1 MSAFGGAMTAIKE
14 VVLLKSRVDTLD
26 QRIGSVSDDLDGIAD
41 MVASVR
47 DRVSRLE
54 GVIEG
59 AVMASGNRSQI
70 PKIE

>member
-1 MSAFGGAMTAIKE
+1 MSAFGDAMTAIKE
-14 VVLLKSRVDTLD
+14 VVLLKSRVEILD
-26 QRIGSVSDDLDGIAD
+26 QRIGSVSDDLDGLAD

-59 AVMASGNRSQI
+59 AAIAAGNRPQL
-70 PKIE
+70 PRK

>member
-1 MSAFGGAMTAIKE
+1 MSAFGDAMTAIKE
-14 VVLLKSRVDTLD
+14 VVLLKSRVETLD
-26 QRIGSVSDDLDGIAD
+26 QRIGSVSDDLDGLAD

-59 AVMASGNRSQI
+59 AAMASGSR
-70 PKIE
+70 PRLPRK

>member
-1 MSAFGGAMTAIKE
+1 MSAFGDAMTAIKE
-14 VVLLKSRVDTLD
+14 VVLLKSRVEILD
-26 QRIGSVSDDLDGIAD
+26 QRIGSVSDDLDGLAD

-59 AVMASGNRSQI
+59 AAMASGNRPQL
-70 PKIE
+70 PRK

>member
-1 MSAFGGAMTAIKE
+1 MSAFGDAMTAIKE
-14 VVLLKSRVDTLD
+14 VVLLKSRVETLD
-26 QRIGSVSDDLDGIAD
+26 QRIGSVSDDLDGLAD

-59 AVMASGNRSQI
+59 AAMASGSRPQL
-70 PKIE
+70 PRK

>member
-1 MSAFGGAMTAIKE
+1 MSAFGDAMTAIKE

-26 QRIGSVSDDLDGIAD
+26 QRIGSVSDDLDGLAD
-41 MVASVR
+41 MLASVR

-59 AVMASGNRSQI
+59 AAMASGYRPQL
-70 PKIE
+70 PRE